1 MINPRLLAV
10 TATAF
15 VLAISGCGKKEEAAK
30 PTTGATTTAPSSDAT
45 VKIGSASPLT
55 GPQAHIGT
63 DIRNGAQLAVD
74 QLNAKGVEIGG
85 KKVKLELVAEDD
97 QADPKTA
104 TLVAQKLVDSKVVA
118 VVGHFNSGASIP
130 ASRIYSDAGIPQI
143 SPGSTNPK
151 YTQQGFKTTFRVLA
165 NDLQQGK
172 VIGEFAVKNL
182 DGKKVAII
190 DDRTAYGQGLADE
203 VEKAVKA
210 SGGEV
215 VAREYTTDKATDF
228 LAILTNI
235 KGKAPAVV
243 VFAGIDPQAGPMV
256 KQMRSL
262 GMDAKFLGGDGM
274 QTPNF
279 IKLAGEDAEGA
290 MASIPGLPK
299 DEMPGGKEFLD
310 QFKSKFNA
318 EVELFAPFGYDAVH
332 VFVDSMKRAG
342 STDPARFLPEI
353 GKTSI
358 DGVIGPIAFDDK
370 GDIKD
375 GPITIFVVKSGK
387 WEPMETVGGAAGG
400 ASTATKPAD
409 APADKQADTTADK
422 PAAATAE
429 KPADTAA
436 EKPTAEASADK
447 PADAQAE
454 KQADTSGDKP
464 ADASAEKQA
473 DAPSDKPSSA
483 VLDRPADAAQ
493 EKQADAPSDQP
504 SSTVA
509 EKPAKTDT
517 PAEAD
522 KPAVAGAEPPTDAS
536 AAPKAAAAEEAAPD
550 KPSSAM
556 AEKPADAADQRADA
570 AADKPDAT
578 SAEADKPAVAGA
590 EGPAEAPAS
599 KPDPA
604 AEKPDSATT
613 AEKPAGEGGEKP
625 AGSTGN

>member
-1 MINPRLLAV
+1 MNPRLLAV
-10 TATAF
+10 TATAL
-15 VLAISGCGKKEEAAK
+15 VLAISGCGKKEEAVK
-30 PTTGATTTAPSSDAT
+30 PTTGATTTAPSSDTT
-45 VKIGSASPLT
+45 VRIGSASPLT

-104 TLVAQKLVDSKVVA
+104 TLVAQKLVDSKVAA

-182 DGKKVAII
+182 NGKKVGII

-235 KGKAPAVV
+235 KGKAPNVV

-279 IKLAGEDAEGA
+279 IKLAGQDAEGA

-299 DEMPGGKEFLD
+299 DQMPGGKEFLD

-332 VFVDSMKRAG
+332 VFVDSMKRAN
-342 STDPARFLPEI
+342 STDPAKFLPEI

-387 WEPMETVGGAAGG
+387 WEPMETVGGAAAAG
-400 ASTATKPAD
+400 ATTATKPAA
-409 APADKQADTTADK
+409 APADKAD
-422 PAAATAE
+422 AAAE
-429 KPADTAA
+429 KPASAAA
-436 EKPTAEASADK
+436 EKPSDAADK
-447 PADAQAE
+447 PADAQME
-454 KQADTSGDKP
+454 KQADTAGDKP
-464 ADASAEKQA
+464 AVAPEEKQA

-483 VLDRPADAAQ
+483 VLDQPAQPADAAK
-493 EKQADAPSDQP
+493 EKQADAPADQP
-504 SSTVA
+504 SSTLA
-509 EKPAKTDT
+509 DK

-522 KPAVAGAEPPTDAS
+522 KPAVAGAEAPADAS
-536 AAPKAAAAEEAAPD
+536 APKAADAAPEAAPD
-550 KPSSAM
+550 KPAVAGTEAPADTPASKA
-556 AEKPADAADQRADA
+556 ADAAE
-570 AADKPDAT
+570 AADKPSSAT
-578 SAEADKPAVAGA
+578 ADKPAEAQQAEADKPAVAGA
-590 EGPAEAPAS
+590 EGPPETPAS
-599 KPDPA
+599 KSEGTA
-604 AEKPDSATT
+604 AEKPDTGAAAERPASQNE
-613 AEKPAGEGGEKP
+613 EKPT
-625 AGSTGN
+625 GSTGY